1 MQSLNK
7 LKNKR
12 IFISGGAGI
21 IGKELVKLLL
31 DLNVKIFVGDLKKRP
46 KEFTKKII
54 YRRGDLNKL
63 KENDL
68 KRFRPDIIF
77 HLAASYERTEESFS
91 FYNTNFLNNIKL
103 SNHILKLSK
112 KINTLKRF
120 IFASSYLVYDENLYL
135 VKKNQNSTKSINENS
150 KKDSRNLIGS
160 SKLFHEKEIEFFSN
174 FMPKCNFVIARI
186 FRGYGLNSRDVISR
200 WIRAALRNKT
210 LNVYGENGSFDYI
223 YSEDTAAALISCV
236 ACKKKITYLNV
247 GSGTSI
253 KINKTV
259 KILKNYFPKLKIRR
273 KKSINI
279 IEKSR
284 ANIKKIKMVTNW
296 KPKINLSTGIKK
308 ILEYERKK
316 IN

>member
-1 MQSLNK
+1 MQSLDK
-7 LKNKR
+7 FKNKR

-21 IGKELVKLLL
+21 IGKELVKLLSEF
-31 DLNVKIFVGDLKKRP
+31 NVKIFVGDLKKRP
-46 KEFTKKII
+46 KEFTKKVI
-54 YRRGDLNKL
+54 YRKGDLNNL
-63 KENDL
+63 KERDL
-68 KRFRPDIIF
+68 KKFKPDIIF
-77 HLAASYERTEESFS
+77 HLAASYERTKESFS

-103 SNHILKLSK
+103 SNHILKISK
-112 KINTLKRF
+112 NISTIKKF

-135 VKKNQNSTKSINENS
+135 VKKNKNITKSIDENS

-174 FMPKCNFVIARI
+174 FMPKCNFVITRI

-223 YSEDTAAALISCV
+223 HSEDTASALISCIS
-236 ACKKKITYLNV
+236 CKKKITYLNV
-247 GSGTSI
+247 GSGSSI
-253 KINKTV
+253 KIKQAL
-259 KILKNYFPKLKIRR
+259 KILKYHFPMLKI
-273 KKSINI
+273 KKIKSSNT
-279 IEKSR
+279 IEKSM
-284 ANIKKIKMVTNW
+284 ANIKKIKTTTKW
-296 KPKINLSTGIKK
+296 TPKIDLFTGIKK